1 MKIIKNIECVKKKK
15 KIKFN
20 PKESVFI
27 KDNETRL
34 YFKNYKHGRDGVNK
48 TST

>member
-1 MKIIKNIECVKKKK
+1 MKIIKNIECVKKRKK
-15 KIKFN
+15 TN